1 MLEQGVTPWREKDQD
16 KDFPRDFVGT
26 SFLWESR
33 RKRGGGQTLG
43 KDESESEDGGFNGGY
58 RRRGDVDIRKAVNN
72 S

>member
-16 KDFPRDFVGT
+16 KDLPRDSVGT

-33 RKRGGGQTLG
+33 RKRGGGQTLR

-58 RRRGDVDIRKAVNN
+58 RRRGDVDIRKAVNH